1 MNVMNE
7 DYIRKRITQL
17 RLDKNISEYKL
28 SYDLGQS
35 KGYIQSI
42 SSGRA
47 LPSLSMLLKICDYFE
62 LSISEFFTPQIE
74 NPGVL
79 HQLIQEL
86 EQLPVQDL
94 ELLLEL
100 ARRLRAETQNDG

>member
-1 MNVMNE
+1 MNE

-47 LPSLSMLLKICDYFE
+47 LPSIPMLFKICDYFD
-62 LSISEFFTPQIE
+62 LSITEFFSQEIE
-74 NPGVL
+74 NPSLL
-79 HQLIQEL
+79 HQLIREL
-86 EQLPVQDL
+86 EGLPPEDL
-94 ELLLEL
+94 NLLMKL
-100 ARRLRAETQNDG
+100 AARLKTKKPV